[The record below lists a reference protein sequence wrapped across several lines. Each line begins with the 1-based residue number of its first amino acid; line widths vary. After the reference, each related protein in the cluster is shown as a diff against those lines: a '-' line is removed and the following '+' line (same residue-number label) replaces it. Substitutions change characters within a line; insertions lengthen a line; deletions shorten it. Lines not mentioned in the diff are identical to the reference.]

1 MVIPPSEEDITVY
14 EAIKEAYRSGR
25 KDGIREY
32 SWMLDGVSYVGT
44 TGRTLLKALEEVDS
58 EER

>member
-1 MVIPPSEEDITVY
+1 MVIPPLEEDTVY

-32 SWMLDGVSYVGT
+32 SQACADGIGAT
-44 TGRTLLKALEEVDS
+44 ARTKGAMHPSGLPHWGHN
-58 EER
+58 